1 MSLVQAQTL
10 LHQLN
15 QLVGRAAP
23 FIQRS
28 QFLQVVGV
36 HNDLYT
42 GNARELELAR
52 SDPNS
57 VHFLP
62 RADAVGLAGGI
73 DGLSILF

>member
-36 HNDLYT
+36 HNDL
-42 GNARELELAR
+42 
-52 SDPNS
+52 
-57 VHFLP
+57 
-62 RADAVGLAGGI
+62 
-73 DGLSILF
+73 